1 MFNYIL
7 YQKKK
12 LLLKQKNNKKIK
24 KLKKKKKKIYL
35 PELTKVFTKLA
46 KKGAASSLLSLL
58 LLLLLLLLSLSL
70 LSLSLLLLSSLSS
83 LSSIIITSGVEE
95 GGPASFS
102 ILVHFRFPKKI
113 NKKFLS
119 FFLLN
124 KKVMNLNQTNFLPP
138 RSSRCRTTFA
148 FCSRSTS

>member
-1 MFNYIL
+1 MMSFL
-7 YQKKK
+7 T
-12 LLLKQKNNKKIK
+12 LP
-24 KLKKKKKKIYL
+24 L

-46 KKGAASSLLSLL
+46 KKGIASSLSSSS

-70 LSLSLLLLSSLSS
+70 LSLLLLLLLLLLLS
-83 LSSIIITSGVEE
+83 SSIIITSGVEE
-95 GGPASFS
+95 GGPALFS

-124 KKVMNLNQTNFLPP
+124 KKVMNFNQTNFLPP
-138 RSSRCRTTFA
+138 QASRCHTTFA
-148 FCSRSTS
+148 FHSCSTS